1 MSLFKPY
8 LAAVLGSLFSLISLE
23 ANAQQA
29 TSSSTPSPTNGVS
42 AALRGDTRP
51 EELEHVIVTGY
62 VVPRVGDGPAP
73 VTSLDNSYTQGRGA
87 TTVQSVLQ
95 SLPQNVGSFTPAV
108 SVGWS
113 RVPGASSVNL
123 RGLGEN
129 NTLVLIDGQRQ
140 VSFPLAQNGTSNFVD
155 INSVP
160 LAAVDRIEI
169 LRDGAS
175 ATYGADAIAGVVN
188 IILKDEY
195 NGADL
200 YTHYGITQRGDGA
213 EYRASLTGG
222 IASKLWNDESKFGI
236 ISAFDYYE
244 RDPIKSSDR
253 SFSSNPNHSS
263 QGYNNLSSSIGNRL
277 QTIDSSTGNFVLE
290 RPGLNGIGVKPSDFD
305 QGLPDSMVQYF
316 NVAPYMN
323 LISREQRIGDFTKI
337 KFEPTNFLRFY
348 DSFSYQHQEENSQ
361 IAPTPIGNF
370 NDLVVPAN
378 NPYNPYGQDIP
389 LFYNA
394 LDAGPRQNTIAID
407 TTRNVIGMQLFNLP
421 NNWFIDASYLY
432 AESDLESRNRNFLS
446 ISRLQNALSGSVAGL
461 AGQYY
466 NPFRDNSVYRDA
478 TNTAL
483 INSAKVPIFEQA
495 RSSLAIWNL
504 KSGGELFNLPGGA
517 MTLGLGLEYRDDKI
531 IDHWDKYVQGNDV
544 VGFDG
549 ANSSRRR
556 WVRSGYYE
564 LTVPILGDKWSFL
577 GARLF
582 EVVVAQRYDEYSG
595 FGSVTK
601 PKFSFRYKPS
611 DDFTIRG
618 SYSEGFRAPSIA
630 ELFSNQTK
638 ISQLGLIDPRTG
650 PLSVIP
656 VISGGNPS
664 LKPELAYSY
673 YLGGVWTPGSKD
685 PAHSLVGFL
694 SGLNVYVDY
703 YNIEKRNNIT
713 SVDPQ
718 FILNHESLFPGA
730 VVRNAGGAVLAI
742 NDTYQNIGRLET
754 EGFDFGFTYT
764 TKEFVWGKVD
774 FEFNGNY
781 IQRYVIQNLPDQPF
795 IVRAGRYTL
804 PVYRHS
810 AQGFYS
816 KTLFG
821 MDTLST
827 GVTWNYVDSEQD
839 QTPKPNGKVHVI
851 GNWNTFDYQIAYN
864 FGKPEEL
871 APETPRPG
879 YLKDGKRSLGEEA
892 VSPRR
897 DKRSSGWRRYLAD
910 TRLVFGVNN
919 VFDAMPPFADRLEG
933 YDTMTTNP
941 FGRTFYVEFEKRF

>member
-8 LAAVLGSLFSLISLE
+8 LAVLGSLFSLISLD

-29 TSSSTPSPTNGVS
+29 TPSPSSTNDVGVM
-42 AALRGDTRP
+42 LEGDTQS
-51 EELEHVIVTGY
+51 EELEHIIVTGY
-62 VVPRVGDGPAP
+62 VVPRIGDGPAP
-73 VTSLDNSYTQGRGA
+73 VTSLDNNYAQRRGA

-108 SVGWS
+108 RAGGS

-222 IASKLWNDESKFGI
+222 IASKLWNDESKIGI
-236 ISAFDYYE
+236 ISALDYYE
-244 RDPIKSSDR
+244 LDPIKASDR
-253 SFSSNPNHSS
+253 GFSSNLDHSS
-263 QGYNNLSSSIGNRL
+263 RGYNNLGSSTGNRF
-277 QTIDSSTGNFVLE
+277 QTIDPSTGNFVLE
-290 RPGLNGIGVKPSDFD
+290 RPGLNGIGVKPSDFA
-305 QGLPDSMVQYF
+305 QGSPNSMIPFY
-316 NVAPYMN
+316 NAAPYLN
-323 LISREQRIGDFTKI
+323 LISREQRIGNFTKI

-348 DSFSYQHQEENSQ
+348 DSFSYQHQEENTQGPPDS
-361 IAPTPIGNF
+361 IMSNF
-370 NDLVVPAN
+370 GSVMPAN

-389 LFYNA
+389 IYYRA
-394 LDAGPRQNTIAID
+394 LDAGPWQNTIRID
-407 TTRNVIGMQLFNLP
+407 TARNVIGVQLFNLP
-421 NNWFIDASYLY
+421 NGWFVDASYLY
-432 AESDLESRNRNFLS
+432 TESNLDNRGRNYLS
-446 ISRLQNALSGSVAGL
+446 ISRLQDALGGSAVGL

-466 NPFRDNSVYRDA
+466 NPFRDNNIYRDA

-483 INSAKVPIFEQA
+483 INSAKVPIFDRA
-495 RSSLAIWNL
+495 RSSLAIWSL
-504 KSGGELFNLPGGA
+504 KTGGELFSLPSGA
-517 MTLGLGLEYRDDKI
+517 MTLGFGLEYRDDKI
-531 IDHWDKYVQGNDV
+531 IDGKDIYSQNKDV
-544 VGFDG
+544 SWIGGDSNG
-549 ANSSRRR
+549 QR
-556 WVRSGYYE
+556 WIRSGYYE
-564 LTVPILGDKWSFL
+564 LAVPILGDKWSFS

-582 EVVVAQRYDEYSG
+582 EIVVAQRYDEYSD
-595 FGSVTK
+595 FGSAAK
-601 PKFSFRYKPS
+601 PKFSFRYKPL
-611 DDFTIRG
+611 DDFTVRG

-630 ELFSNQTK
+630 ELFSGQTRRVET
-638 ISQLGLIDPRTG
+638 GLIDPKTG
-650 PLSVIP
+650 PLYTF
-656 VISGGNPS
+656 VISGGNPN
-664 LKPELAYSY
+664 LKPELVYSY

-685 PAHSLVGFL
+685 PVHSPVGFL
-694 SGLNVYVDY
+694 NGLNVYVDY

-713 SVDPQ
+713 GVDSQ
-718 FILNHESLFPGA
+718 FILDHESLFPGA
-730 VVRNAGGAVLAI
+730 VVRNTRDVVQMI
-742 NDTYQNIGRLET
+742 DDSFKNIGRLET

-774 FEFNGNY
+774 VEFNGNY
-781 IQRYVIQNLPDQPF
+781 IQRYVMQSLPDQPF
-795 IVRAGRYTL
+795 IVRAGKYTL
-804 PVYRHS
+804 PVYKHS
-810 AQGFYS
+810 AQVFYS

-839 QTPKPNGKVHVI
+839 QLPEPSGKVHVI
-851 GNWNTFDYQIAYN
+851 GSWNTFDYQIAYN
-864 FGKPEEL
+864 FGKAEEL
-871 APETPRPG
+871 TPEIPSPG
-879 YLKDGKRSLGEEA
+879 YTRDGKKLLGEKT

-897 DKRSSGWRRYLAD
+897 DRGSFGWRRYLAD
-910 TRLVFGVNN
+910 TRFVFGVNN
-919 VFDAMPPFADRLEG
+919 VFDAAPPFADQANG
-933 YDTMTTNP
+933 YDTRTTNP
-941 FGRTFYVEFEKRF
+941 LGRTFYVEFEKKF

>member
-8 LAAVLGSLFSLISLE
+8 LAVLSTLFSFISLD

-29 TSSSTPSPTNGVS
+29 VSSLSPANDVV
-42 AALRGDTRP
+42 AIARGDAQS
-51 EELEHVIVTGY
+51 EELKHLIVTGY

-73 VTSLDNSYTQGRGA
+73 VTSLDNNYTQRRGA
-87 TTVQSVLQ
+87 TTIQSVLQ
-95 SLPQNVGSFTPAV
+95 SLPQNVGSFTPAMR
-108 SVGWS
+108 VGWS
-113 RVPGASSVNL
+113 EIPGASSVNL

-140 VSFPLAQNGTSNFVD
+140 VPFPLAKSGTSNFVD

-222 IASKLWNDESKFGI
+222 IASKLWNDDSKFSI
-236 ISAFDYYE
+236 MNSFDYYE
-244 RDPIKSSDR
+244 LDPIKSSDR
-253 SFSSNPNHSS
+253 GFSSNPDHSS
-263 QGYNNLSSSIGNRL
+263 RGYNNLSSSVGNRL
-277 QTIDSSTGNFVLE
+277 QTIDPSTGNFVLE
-290 RPGLNGIGVKPSDFD
+290 RPGLNGIGVKPSDFV
-305 QGLPDSMVQYF
+305 QGSPDSTFRYY
-316 NVAPYMN
+316 NYAPYLN

-337 KFEPTNFLRFY
+337 KFELTNFWRFY
-348 DSFSYQHQEENSQ
+348 DSFSYQHQEENTRYIPNYIPSNVPNLSRF
-361 IAPTPIGNF
+361 I
-370 NDLVVPAN
+370 PAN

-389 LFYNA
+389 IFYSA
-394 LDAGPRQNTIAID
+394 LDAGPRQRTITID
-407 TTRNVIGMQLFNLP
+407 TTRNVVGVQLFNLP
-421 NNWFIDASYLY
+421 NNWFVDASYLY
-432 AESDLESRNRNFLS
+432 AESNLDREGRNYLS
-446 ISRLQNALSGSVAGL
+446 ISRSQNALSGSAPGFV
-461 AGQYY
+461 GQYY
-466 NPFRDNSVYRDA
+466 NPFRDNNIYRDA
-478 TNTAL
+478 TNTDL
-483 INSAKVPIFEQA
+483 INYAKVPIFIRA
-495 RSSLAIWNL
+495 RSSLATWSL
-504 KSGGELFNLPGGA
+504 KGGGELFSLPSGA
-517 MTLGLGLEYRDDKI
+517 MTLGLGLEYRDDKMI
-531 IDHWDKYVQGNDV
+531 KRQDIYTQSNDV
-544 VGFDG
+544 AG
-549 ANSSRRR
+549 SSGGGNGQR

-564 LTVPILGDKWSFL
+564 LTVPILGDKWSL
-577 GARLF
+577 PGTRLL
-582 EVVVAQRYDEYSG
+582 EVMVAQRYDEYDD
-595 FGSVTK
+595 FGSVVK
-601 PKFSFRYKPS
+601 PKFSFRYKPL

-630 ELFSNQTK
+630 ELFSGQTRSFRVGLVDPK
-638 ISQLGLIDPRTG
+638 IGSLVS
-650 PLSVIP
+650 PL
-656 VISGGNPS
+656 VISGSDPN

-673 YLGGVWTPGSKD
+673 YLGGVWAPGSKD
-685 PAHSLVGFL
+685 PAHSPVGFL
-694 SGLNVYVDY
+694 NGLNVYVDY
-703 YNIEKRNNIT
+703 YNIEKRNNIA

-730 VVRNAGGAVLAI
+730 VVRNSGGAVLVI
-742 NDTYQNIGRLET
+742 NDTLQNIGRLET
-754 EGFDFGFTYT
+754 EGFDFGFTYS

-774 FEFNGNY
+774 VEFNGNY

-810 AQGFYS
+810 AQVFYS

-839 QTPKPNGKVHVI
+839 QTPEPSGKVHVI

-864 FGKPEEL
+864 FGKAEEL
-871 APETPRPG
+871 TPETPSPG
-879 YLKDGKRSLGEEA
+879 YARDGKKLLGEKT
-892 VSPRR
+892 VSPHREGE
-897 DKRSSGWRRYLAD
+897 SSGWRRYLAD
-910 TRLVFGVNN
+910 TRFVFGVNN
-919 VFDAMPPFADRLEG
+919 VFDAAPPFADQIEG
-933 YDTMTTNP
+933 YDTRTTNP